1 MHKLLKLTLT
11 RKNIDPMTQLNLE
24 LQDRSQH
31 KALSIPETRNGVI
44 ASNILSWTRDIQH
57 KNA

>member
-31 KALSIPETRNGVI
+31 KALSIPETRNDVV